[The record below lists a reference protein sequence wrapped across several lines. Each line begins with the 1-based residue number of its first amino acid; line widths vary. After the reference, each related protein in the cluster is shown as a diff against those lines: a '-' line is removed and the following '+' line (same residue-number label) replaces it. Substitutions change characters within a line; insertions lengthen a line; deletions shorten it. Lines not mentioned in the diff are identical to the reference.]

1 LRFQGPGDE
10 VKRARKPRRG
20 RTFALFLALVL
31 LAYGFYGL
39 ERAIMPTLKA
49 ISEVKVTN
57 LALQVMASTV
67 EAELADAFE
76 YQDLMEIDR
85 DNAGRIML
93 IRPNRLALIRAQARS
108 LKAIQEAVKRLEDVS
123 VSIPLG
129 QAMGSTILANMG
141 PRIPVHIVP
150 MGMTRVQIRD
160 RFDSAGINTV
170 RHLIYMEADVD
181 VKVLIP
187 LITTHVNVQMEAPIC
202 EAIIPGEVP
211 STYVRIGL

>member
-1 LRFQGPGDE
+1 
-10 VKRARKPRRG
+10 VKRGRKPRRG
-20 RTFALFLALVL
+20 RSFALFLALVL

-67 EAELADAFE
+67 EAELADAFR

-85 DNAGRIML
+85 DSTGRIML
-93 IRPNRLALIRAQARS
+93 IRPNRLALVRAQSRS

-150 MGMTRVQIRD
+150 MGMTQVHIRD

-187 LITTHVNVQMEAPIC
+187 LITTHVNVQLEAPIC

-211 STYVRIGL
+211 STYVRIGF